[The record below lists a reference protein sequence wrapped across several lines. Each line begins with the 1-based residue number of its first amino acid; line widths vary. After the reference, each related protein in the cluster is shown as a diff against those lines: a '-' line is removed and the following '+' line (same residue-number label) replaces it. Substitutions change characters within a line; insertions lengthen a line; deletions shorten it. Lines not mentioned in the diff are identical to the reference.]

1 VEKLEDR
8 LETLERE
15 MKSATLDY
23 LDLYAK
29 AKKLFGRLAK
39 AMDRAEE
46 SEASAV
52 APDNGGGVA
61 ASQLSGRAAEAQRRI
76 LARRARMI
84 TGGPTQ

>member
-1 VEKLEDR
+1 MEKLEDR
-8 LETLERE
+8 LETLDRE

-29 AKKLFGRLAK
+29 AKKLFGRIAK

-46 SEASAV
+46 AAGSAD

-61 ASQLSGRAAEAQRRI
+61 TSSLSGRAAEAQRRI
-76 LARRARMI
+76 LARRARLI